1 VSLPS
6 FFTQF
11 TSIGIFE
18 QIVNDN
24 GNSSLVPQQ
33 SSSSSSSSIPIP
45 SFDFLVQD
53 FAVIMVVAAVMLFI
67 TFKLKQPM
75 VIGYILAGMVIGP
88 FTPPFTLIHSV
99 ETVNALAELGI
110 IMLLFVIGTD
120 FPINKLRAVGK
131 ISIVVALAESM
142 GTLLI
147 VYIVAQLLGFS
158 FYDSLFIALALSVTS
173 TVVTIKILEELHM
186 IKDKSTTLLLGISI
200 VEDIIV
206 ITALGILQSIASDTG
221 GEISIPSIAISI
233 GIVGAF
239 IGGTLFLGSRFIPN
253 IVDRISRVNDYAL
266 LLIAILGLA
275 FGLSFIAQSLGLSVA
290 TGAFL
295 AGVLVA
301 ESKTA
306 PVARVITTPL
316 RDVFAALFFISIG
329 ALMDISLIPFFI
341 IPALIL
347 IVASFSSKFLIVSA
361 ILAKANYDK
370 STAIRTGMGMAS
382 ARGELTLVVAKV
394 GQDIGAI
401 SSAVFPTLGVIT
413 IITTF
418 MTPYVLKLGKKLKF
432 KSTGVSF
439 EVDKSPSSSSSSSSS
454 SDSSSSSSLQEQ
466 EEDLDDKEKELHS

>member
-1 VSLPS
+1 
-6 FFTQF
+6 
-11 TSIGIFE
+11 
-18 QIVNDN
+18 
-24 GNSSLVPQQ
+24 
-33 SSSSSSSSIPIP
+33 
-45 SFDFLVQD
+45 
-53 FAVIMVVAAVMLFI
+53 MVVAAVMLLI

-99 ETVNALAELGI
+99 ETVNAFAELGI

-120 FPINKLRAVGK
+120 FPINKLRSVGK
-131 ISIVVALAESM
+131 ISLVVALAESM

-206 ITALGILQSIASDTG
+206 ITALGVLQSIASDTG
-221 GEISIPSIAISI
+221 GEISIPSIAVSL

-266 LLIAILGLA
+266 LLIVILGLA
-275 FGLSFIAQSLGLSVA
+275 FGLSFIAKSLGLSVA

-341 IPALIL
+341 VPALIL
-347 IVASFSSKFLIVSA
+347 IAASFSSKFLIVSA

-370 STAIRTGMGMAS
+370 STALRTGMGMAS

-432 KSTGVSF
+432 KSTDVSS
-439 EVDKSPSSSSSSSSS
+439 EVDKSPSSPSSSPSSDSLSSSSLSPSSS
-454 SDSSSSSSLQEQ
+454 IDFPSSSLQEQ
-466 EEDLDDKEKELHS
+466 EEGYDDKKKELHS

>member
-1 VSLPS
+1 MNLPS

-11 TSIGIFE
+11 TSIGIFD
-18 QIVNDN
+18 QMVNDN
-24 GNSSLVPQQ
+24 GSSIVTQP
-33 SSSSSSSSIPIP
+33 SSSSIQPIP
-45 SFDFLVQD
+45 SFDFFVQD
-53 FAVIMVVAAVMLFI
+53 FAVIMIVAAVMLFI
-67 TFKLKQPM
+67 TFKLKQSM

-88 FTPPFTLIHSV
+88 FTPPFTLIDNI
-99 ETVNALAELGI
+99 ETLNAFAELGI

-120 FPINKLRAVGK
+120 FPINKLRSVGR
-131 ISIVVALAESM
+131 ISMITASAESM

-186 IKDKSTTLLLGISI
+186 IKDKSTTLLLAISI

-206 ITALGILQSIASDTG
+206 ITGLGVLQSIASDVG
-221 GEISIPSIAISI
+221 DVSIPSIAVSL

-239 IGGTLFLGSRFIPN
+239 IGGTLFIGSRFVPN
-253 IVDRISRVNDYAL
+253 IIDKINKINDYAL

-275 FGLSFIAQSLGLSVA
+275 FCLSFIAQSLGLSVA

-347 IVASFSSKFLIVSA
+347 IVTSFSSKFLIVSA

-370 STAIRTGMGMAS
+370 TTAIRTGMGIGS

-394 GQDIGAI
+394 GQDVGAI
-401 SSAVFPTLGVIT
+401 SSAVFPILGVIT

-418 MTPYVLKLGKKLKF
+418 MTPYVLRLGKKLKF
-432 KSTGVSF
+432 KSTDISS
-439 EVDKSPSSSSSSSSS
+439 EADKSPSSPPPSSSPSIDSPSSSSV
-454 SDSSSSSSLQEQ
+454 QEQ
-466 EEDLDDKEKELHS
+466 ENRDDKEKKLHS

>member
-1 VSLPS
+1 VSFPS

-24 GNSSLVPQQ
+24 GNSSSLVTQQ
-33 SSSSSSSSIPIP
+33 SSSSSSSSSSIPIP

-99 ETVNALAELGI
+99 ETVNAFAELGI

-120 FPINKLRAVGK
+120 FPINKLRSVGK

-147 VYIVAQLLGFS
+147 VYIIAQLLGFS

-173 TVVTIKILEELHM
+173 TVVTIKILEELYM

-206 ITALGILQSIASDTG
+206 ITALGVLQSIASDTG
-221 GEISIPSIAISI
+221 GDISIPSIAISI

-266 LLIAILGLA
+266 LLIVILGLA

-329 ALMDISLIPFFI
+329 ALMDISLIPSFI

-432 KSTGVSF
+432 KSTGVSS

-454 SDSSSSSSLQEQ
+454 SDSS
-466 EEDLDDKEKELHS
+466 

>member
-1 VSLPS
+1 MNPPF

-11 TSIGIFE
+11 TSIDISD
-18 QIVNDN
+18 QRVNDN
-24 GNSSLVPQQ
+24 GSSIVTQP
-33 SSSSSSSSIPIP
+33 SSIPSIP
-45 SFDFLVQD
+45 SFDFVVQD
-53 FAVIMVVAAVMLFI
+53 FAVIMIVAAVMLFI
-67 TFKLKQPM
+67 TFKLKQSM

-99 ETVNALAELGI
+99 ETVNAFAELGI

-120 FPINKLRAVGK
+120 FPINKLRSVGR

-147 VYIVAQLLGFS
+147 TYIVAQLLGFS
-158 FYDSLFIALALSVTS
+158 FFDSLFIALALSVTS

-206 ITALGILQSIASDTG
+206 ITALGILQSIASDVG
-221 GEISIPSIAISI
+221 DVSISSIAVSL

-239 IGGTLFLGSRFIPN
+239 IGGTLFIGSRFVPN
-253 IVDRISRVNDYAL
+253 IIDRINKINDYTL

-275 FGLSFIAQSLGLSVA
+275 FCLSFIAQALGLSVA

-306 PVARVITTPL
+306 PIARVITTSL

-329 ALMDISLIPFFI
+329 ALMNISLIPFFI

-347 IVASFSSKFLIVSA
+347 IVTSFSSKLLIVSV

-370 STAIRTGMGMAS
+370 TTAIRTGLGMSS
-382 ARGELTLVVAKV
+382 ARGELSLVVAKG
-394 GQDIGAI
+394 GQDAGAI
-401 SSAVFPTLGVIT
+401 SSAVFPILGVIT

-418 MTPYVLKLGKKLKF
+418 MTPYVLRLGKKLKF
-432 KSTGVSF
+432 KSTDISS
-439 EVDKSPSSSSSSSSS
+439 EADKSPSSPPSSSPSI
-454 SDSSSSSSLQEQ
+454 DSPPSPSVQEQ
-466 EEDLDDKEKELHS
+466 ENQDDREKKLHS

>member
-1 VSLPS
+1 MSLPS

-11 TSIGIFE
+11 TSIGIYE
-18 QIVNDN
+18 QIVNDT
-24 GNSSLVPQQ
+24 GNSSSLVTQQ
-33 SSSSSSSSIPIP
+33 SSSSSSSIPIP

-99 ETVNALAELGI
+99 ETVNAFAELGI

-120 FPINKLRAVGK
+120 FPINKLRSVGK

-206 ITALGILQSIASDTG
+206 ITALGVLQSIASDTG

-253 IVDRISRVNDYAL
+253 TVDRISRVNDYAL
-266 LLIAILGLA
+266 LLIVILGLA

-382 ARGELTLVVAKV
+382 ARGELTLIVAKV

-418 MTPYVLKLGKKLKF
+418 MTPYVLKLGKLKF
-432 KSTGVSF
+432 KSTSVSS
-439 EVDKSPSSSSSSSSS
+439 EVDKSPSSPSSSSSSSA
-454 SDSSSSSSLQEQ
+454 SSSSLQEQ
-466 EEDLDDKEKELHS
+466 EEGQDDKEKELHS

>member
-1 VSLPS
+1 MNLPS

-11 TSIGIFE
+11 TSIGIFD
-18 QIVNDN
+18 QMVNDN
-24 GNSSLVPQQ
+24 GSSIVTQP
-33 SSSSSSSSIPIP
+33 SSSSIQPIP
-45 SFDFLVQD
+45 SFDFFVQD
-53 FAVIMVVAAVMLFI
+53 FAVIMIVAAVMLFI
-67 TFKLKQPM
+67 TFKLKQSM

-88 FTPPFTLIHSV
+88 FTPPFTLIDNI
-99 ETVNALAELGI
+99 ETLNAFAELGI

-120 FPINKLRAVGK
+120 FPINKLRSVGR
-131 ISIVVALAESM
+131 ISMITASAESM

-186 IKDKSTTLLLGISI
+186 IKDKSTTLLLAISI
-200 VEDIIV
+200 VEDILV
-206 ITALGILQSIASDTG
+206 ITGLGVLQSIASDVG
-221 GEISIPSIAISI
+221 DVSIPSIAVSL

-239 IGGTLFLGSRFIPN
+239 IGGTLFIGSRFVPN
-253 IVDRISRVNDYAL
+253 IIDKINKINDYAL

-275 FGLSFIAQSLGLSVA
+275 FCLSFIAQSLGLSVA

-306 PVARVITTPL
+306 PIARVITTPL

-347 IVASFSSKFLIVSA
+347 IVTSFSSKFLIVSA

-370 STAIRTGMGMAS
+370 TTAIRTGMGIGS

-394 GQDIGAI
+394 GQDVGAI
-401 SSAVFPTLGVIT
+401 SSAVFPILGVIT

-418 MTPYVLKLGKKLKF
+418 MTPYVLRLGKKLKF
-432 KSTGVSF
+432 KSTDISS
-439 EVDKSPSSSSSSSSS
+439 EADKSPSSPPPSSSPSIDSPSSSSV
-454 SDSSSSSSLQEQ
+454 QEQ
-466 EEDLDDKEKELHS
+466 ENRDDKEKKLHS

>member
-11 TSIGIFE
+11 TSIGIYE
-18 QIVNDN
+18 QIVNDT
-24 GNSSLVPQQ
+24 GNSSSLVNQQ
-33 SSSSSSSSIPIP
+33 SSSSSSSIPIP

-99 ETVNALAELGI
+99 ETVNAFAELGI

-120 FPINKLRAVGK
+120 FPINKLRSVGK

-206 ITALGILQSIASDTG
+206 ITALGVLQSIASDTG

-253 IVDRISRVNDYAL
+253 TVDRISRVNDYAL
-266 LLIAILGLA
+266 LLIVILGLA

-382 ARGELTLVVAKV
+382 ARGELTLIVAKV

-418 MTPYVLKLGKKLKF
+418 MTPYVLKLGKLKF
-432 KSTGVSF
+432 KSTSVSS
-439 EVDKSPSSSSSSSSS
+439 EVDKSPSSPSSSSSSSA
-454 SDSSSSSSLQEQ
+454 SSSSLQEQ
-466 EEDLDDKEKELHS
+466 EEGQDDKEKELHS

>member
-1 VSLPS
+1 MSLPS

-11 TSIGIFE
+11 TSIGIYE
-18 QIVNDN
+18 QIVNDT
-24 GNSSLVPQQ
+24 GNSSSLVTQQ
-33 SSSSSSSSIPIP
+33 SSSSSSIPIP

-99 ETVNALAELGI
+99 ETVNAFAELGI

-120 FPINKLRAVGK
+120 FPINKLRSVGK

-206 ITALGILQSIASDTG
+206 ITALGVLQSIASDTG

-253 IVDRISRVNDYAL
+253 TVDRISRVNDYAL
-266 LLIAILGLA
+266 LLIVILGLA

-295 AGVLVA
+295 AGVMVA

-370 STAIRTGMGMAS
+370 STSIRTGMGMAS
-382 ARGELTLVVAKV
+382 ARGELTLIVAKV

-418 MTPYVLKLGKKLKF
+418 MTPYVLKLGKLKF
-432 KSTGVSF
+432 KSTSVSS
-439 EVDKSPSSSSSSSSS
+439 EVDKSPSSPSSSSSSSA
-454 SDSSSSSSLQEQ
+454 SSSSLQEQ
-466 EEDLDDKEKELHS
+466 EEGQDDKEKKLHS